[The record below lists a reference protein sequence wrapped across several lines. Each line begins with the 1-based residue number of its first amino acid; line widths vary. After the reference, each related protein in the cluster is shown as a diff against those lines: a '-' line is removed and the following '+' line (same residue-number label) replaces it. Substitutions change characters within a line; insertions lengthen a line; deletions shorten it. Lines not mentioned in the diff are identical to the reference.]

1 MPRHHRQQEESF
13 RLDPRLEAR
22 LEQKKTRLDLQRP
35 LSSAITRRLYE
46 DLRIRLTYHSNAIE
60 GNTLSL
66 RETQVVI
73 EEGITIGGHS
83 LREHLEATNH
93 AKAFDVLSRVAEST
107 TPLNMEVIFRLHSL
121 VLHDIH
127 DTAGQFRQTQVF
139 IRGSEHR
146 PPPAHQVPELMRQ
159 WVRWVEGE
167 GLNHPPIVRATIA
180 HHGFEA
186 VHPFEDG
193 NGRTGRL
200 LLNLMLMRDGY
211 PPALVL
217 REWAFR
223 YYQAL
228 EAAHFGQYT
237 QLVNLIG
244 QAVESGLDFYL
255 DACAAYPDEQYLP
268 LSELALR
275 YGYDANYL
283 GLLARQGKLEA
294 RKWDRRWYS
303 TPTALTRYEAQ
314 ANIEPRGRPSRRQH
328 LIEGE

>member
-1 MPRHHRQQEESF
+1 MPKHEGPEDI
-13 RLDPRLEAR
+13 RLEPRLLTR
-22 LEQKKTRLDLQRP
+22 LEEKKGRLDLQRP
-35 LSSAITRRLYE
+35 LSTAITRRLHK

-93 AKAFDVLSRVAEST
+93 ATAFDELRSFVEHSPPITLETVL
-107 TPLNMEVIFRLHSL
+107 RLHSL
-121 VLHDIH
+121 VLHELNE
-127 DTAGQFRQTQVF
+127 TAGQFRQTQVF

-146 PPPAHQVPELMRQ
+146 PPPSRQVPTLMMQ
-159 WVRWVEGE
+159 WIRWLDGE
-167 GLNHPPIVRATIA
+167 GMNYHPVVRAAIA

-211 PPALVL
+211 PPAMLL
-217 REWAFR
+217 REWALR
-223 YYQAL
+223 YYHGL
-228 EAAHFGQYT
+228 EAAHFGQYSA
-237 QLVNLIG
+237 LVQLIG
-244 QAVESGLDFYL
+244 QAVEAGLDFYL
-255 DACAAYPDEQYLP
+255 DACATVPDEQYQP
-268 LSELALR
+268 LSELALKH
-275 YGYDANYL
+275 GYDANYL

-294 RKWDRRWYS
+294 RKWDRRWHS
-303 TPTALTRYEAQ
+303 TPAALARYEKEAK
-314 ANIEPRGRPSRRQH
+314 AEPRGRPARRQQK
-328 LIEGE
+328 E